1 MLQVY
6 HIYLNKTGD
15 LKCQNLD
22 SCNISAVEDLDL
34 QMQSKY
40 GASVA

>member
-1 MLQVY
+1 MLQIY
-6 HIYLNKTGD
+6 HICLNKTGD
-15 LKCQNLD
+15 LKCQKLD